1 MKCSYVCCGDGDWCG
16 RQRCSCEQSTKKNHQ
31 PSLNRNRGGK
41 QLRRWRNKENQTTG
55 DHNEMV
61 TYNEMHLEL
70 HLVKAHSWSWVG
82 FAQPWSV
89 PWTSPS
95 TLQPTFLQSSFGGLS
110 FFLTV
115 QQACWLYSIW
125 ISPIWAEVSFHV
137 HCVAKCWSLRKRA
150 TLLAVPYTGFNYTP
164 REKGRTRDVLAA
176 ASREPVFL
184 PWTAFVPAAVP
195 AGASRAG
202 QAVNKSLFHNDA
214 HRPRAPHFQTHAP
227 LTSQLGEGQST
238 QKDAFL
244 ANSIN

>member
-1 MKCSYVCCGDGDWCG
+1 MGTGVDVSAALANKIPRKTTSPAWTEIEGQTTPEV
-16 RQRCSCEQSTKKNHQ
+16 KNQ
-31 PSLNRNRGGK
+31 
-41 QLRRWRNKENQTTG
+41 ENQTTE

-61 TYNEMHLEL
+61 TYNETHLEL
-70 HLVKAHSWSWVG
+70 HLLKAHSWSWVG

-95 TLQPTFLQSSFGGLS
+95 TLQPTFLQSAFRGLS

-115 QQACWLYSIW
+115 QQACWLYCISIR
-125 ISPIWAEVSFHV
+125 ISPVWADVGFHIY
-137 HCVAKCWSLRKRA
+137 CVAKRWSLRKKA

-202 QAVNKSLFHNDA
+202 QAVNKSLCHNDA
-214 HRPRAPHFQTHAP
+214 HHPRAPHFQTHA
-227 LTSQLGEGQST
+227 LLASQLAEGQST